1 MPRTVAVVRSA
12 RVFGWTGHR
21 LGVSPADVQACSECQ
36 RKGCS
41 RESDAVPHAVT
52 FGSRPPARAR
62 AECGAEGVLVARS
75 TIADERETP
84 LERMQREERDGLAG
98 SHVNHTTGA

>member
-1 MPRTVAVVRSA
+1 MPTERITRD
-12 RVFGWTGHR
+12 
-21 LGVSPADVQACSECQ
+21 LCQ
-36 RKGCS
+36 DDWQ
-41 RESDAVPHAVT
+41 DAHPDDYFPNVT
-52 FGSRPPARAR
+52 RYGTC